1 MPIISLAD
9 GLYADAQSPMATHSI
24 GVTPMTL
31 AFGQDIIT
39 NDQRLLRLPS
49 LEAQLAAWTDAVE
62 RGLVSERL
70 HLQWGG
76 FRLYVRRSHRDLG
89 GRKLQTLDIASID
102 IPKRFR
108 GRGWFRSFRTI
119 AEALNP
125 WEATYYEM
133 VNNSDL
139 AAHLTTAG
147 LKSDTDRCFYSLA
160 TNCR

>member
-1 MPIISLAD
+1 
-9 GLYADAQSPMATHSI
+9 
-24 GVTPMTL
+24 MTL
-31 AFGQDIIT
+31 KFGQDIIT
-39 NDQRLLRLPS
+39 NDQKILRLPS
-49 LEAQLAAWTDAVE
+49 LEAQLAAWVEAVG
-62 RGLVSERL
+62 RAVVSERL
-70 HLQWGG
+70 HLRRNG
-76 FRLYVRRSHRDLG
+76 FRLYVRRSLREIE
-89 GRKLQTLDIASID
+89 GRTIQTLDIAAIE

-125 WEATYYEM
+125 WDATYYEM

-139 AAHLTTAG
+139 AAHLATAG